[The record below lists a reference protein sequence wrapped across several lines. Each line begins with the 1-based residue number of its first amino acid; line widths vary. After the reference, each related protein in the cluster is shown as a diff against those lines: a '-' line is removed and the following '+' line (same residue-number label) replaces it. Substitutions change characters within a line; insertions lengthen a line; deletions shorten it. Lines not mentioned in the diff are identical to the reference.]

1 MPMGAVIEMFSSP
14 TPANRLQSALPT
26 RQLALKALL
35 ALAVSLAAM
44 LGPGAA
50 QGLAVVTPVEG
61 NVYGVTPPSTQ
72 LLGGEPETF
81 TNEGGHP
88 VVSEA
93 NVYAIYWDPDD
104 LYHGDWQ
111 QVIDTFLHN
120 AGAASGSLSAVFAVD
135 AQYTDKAGQHAAY
148 KDTFH
153 GAYTDVDAYP
163 NTGNC
168 NDPSPPKYDAV
179 TCLTDAQIQ
188 SELKTFITQHSLP
201 TGMKSIFYVL
211 TPPGVTVCLDKGGPT
226 GHCSDF
232 AWRVRPV
239 ASKETGVDLCRS
251 PKSHNEIADCPAEAL
266 VEEEMPATESY
277 KNSFCSYHSAISPT
291 NPTEGDSE
299 TILYATI
306 PWTAGGLGDGQLAS
320 ENLTPAYFCQDGG
333 FNPASK
339 PAIEERESPRPAE
352 QEPNQIG
359 RGPDGY
365 FDHGLSDLIINQI
378 AVEQQDTVTD
388 PLLDAWH
395 DATGNEVMD
404 VCRNYFASQAGGG
417 SATPAEIGAEATNA
431 GSLLNQTINGGSY
444 FLNTTFDL
452 AATQLYYPGVPCVP
466 GVSLVP
472 QFTAPN
478 TVNSGELVGF
488 DGMESDITLDA
499 GTQFSS
505 EGASKPVYATYTW
518 NFGDGSP
525 TVTGQAPGAPS
536 VNSPGFAPC
545 SAMWEEPCA
554 ASTYHSYQYGG
565 TYDVTLTVTDTG
577 GNTASVTEPITVD
590 GPPAPNPTP
599 TPTPTP
605 STTPSS
611 GSSAGAGGSSGASGS
626 GGGASQGQTGAAAS
640 VPAPVVTASVSS
652 TSLKKVKSS
661 GIAVRYSVNEQV
673 AGSVQVLLESSV
685 AKRLGIKGPVAT
697 GLAKGS
703 PSSIVIG
710 TAVLVTT
717 KAGKGTVRV
726 KFASKTAERL
736 ARSHKLKLT
745 LRLVARNA
753 SRTHPIT
760 TTTLSTVVLS
770 G

>member
-1 MPMGAVIEMFSSP
+1 MPMGAVIEMLSSP
-14 TPANRLQSALPT
+14 TPANRLHCAISARP
-26 RQLALKALL
+26 LALKALL
-35 ALAVSLAAM
+35 ALAVSLVAM

-50 QGLAVVTPVEG
+50 QGLAVVTTVEG
-61 NVYGVTPPSTQ
+61 SSYGVTPPSTR
-72 LLGGEPETF
+72 LKGGEPETF
-81 TNEGGHP
+81 QNEGGHP
-88 VVSEA
+88 IVSEA

-104 LYHGDWQ
+104 QYHGDWQ

-120 AGAASGSLSAVFAVD
+120 AGAASGSLAAVFAVD
-135 AQYTDKAGQHAAY
+135 AQYTDKAGEHAAY
-148 KDTFH
+148 KDIFH

-163 NTGNC
+163 TSGNC
-168 NDPSPPKYDAV
+168 NDPSPLRYDAI

-232 AWRVRPV
+232 AWGVRPV
-239 ASKETGVDLCRS
+239 PSKETGVDLCRNSKS
-251 PKSHNEIADCPAEAL
+251 PNEIANCSSEAH
-266 VEEEMPATESY
+266 VEEEMPVTESY
-277 KNSFCSYHSAISPT
+277 ENSFCSYHSAISPG
-291 NPTEGDSE
+291 NPAEGDSE

-306 PWTAGGLGDGQLAS
+306 PWTAGGLGDGHLA
-320 ENLTPAYFCQDGG
+320 EVDQAPAYFCQDGG

-339 PAIEERESPRPAE
+339 PDIEERESPRPAE

-388 PLLDAWH
+388 PLLDGWH
-395 DATGNEVMD
+395 DAKDNEVMD
-404 VCRNYFASQAGGG
+404 ECRNFFAPTSGG
-417 SATPAEIGAEATNA
+417 SATPGEIGPESTNA

-444 FLNTTFDL
+444 YLNTTFNL
-452 AATQLYYPGVPCVP
+452 AAWQLSYPGVECMP
-466 GVSLVP
+466 GVSLLP

-488 DGMESDITLDA
+488 NGMESDITLDA
-499 GTQFSS
+499 GTEFSS
-505 EGASKPVYATYTW
+505 QGTAKPVYATYTW

-545 SAMWEEPCA
+545 SATWEEPCA

-565 TYDVTLTVTDTG
+565 TYTVTLTVTDTG
-577 GNTASVTEPITVD
+577 GNTANVTEPITVD
-590 GPPAPNPTP
+590 GPPAPSPTP

-605 STTPSS
+605 SSTPSS
-611 GSSAGAGGSSGASGS
+611 GSSAGAGGSSGSGGS
-626 GGGASQGQTGAAAS
+626 GGGISSGQGGAAAS
-640 VPAPVVTASVSS
+640 VPPPVVSASVSS

-673 AGSVQVLLESSV
+673 AGSVQVLLESSI
-685 AKRLGIKGPVAT
+685 ARRLGIKGPVAT

-717 KAGKGTVRV
+717 KAGDGTIRI
-726 KFASKTAERL
+726 KFASKTAARL
-736 ARSHKLKLT
+736 ARGHKLKLT

-753 SRTHPIT
+753 SRAHPQT